1 MPTKP
6 DTISTS
12 HLTPAL
18 LDADRLVP
26 GPGQRAHWSG
36 LPALSAA
43 RATAVAAS
51 RLGGFS
57 VAVADSS
64 AAAREIANALR
75 FFLGAS
81 FPVLEF
87 PDWETLPYDP
97 FSPHEDIVAERLRI
111 LRALPDSRTGILV
124 VPIQAL
130 LHRLPPRH
138 YLATAALCLKV
149 GERFDLHSTRRQL
162 EAAGYQAVE
171 TVTGLGQ
178 FAVRGALLDLFPIGH
193 DRPVRIDLFDD
204 EIESLRY
211 FDTETQRTIEA
222 VSTIDY
228 LPAREF
234 PFDADAIARFRNN
247 WHHTFNVDIRRC
259 SVYQDVTNRLPPA
272 GIEYF
277 LPFFFDHLD
286 TLFDYLPQGSRFFF
300 HGDSQSA
307 ATHFLDDVN
316 IRHESLRYDIE
327 RPILPPESLY
337 IDDSQWR
344 TAVVQSA
351 QVWLHETPR
360 GQRHELTFMVAP
372 IDNIA
377 FNAHAERP
385 ASAML
390 EFLKQH
396 QGKRTLFVAESTG
409 RRELLAEHLRR
420 AGLKPRDFSGFESFR
435 LSQEPHGICVGE
447 LADSAVFDDLIILSE
462 SQLLGSRPVERSVQT
477 RGGRIVDPGEII
489 RNLTELSIGAPV
501 IHLEHGVG
509 RYLGLQ
515 TLEIDGDTH
524 EFLTLAYA
532 DDARLY
538 VPVAS
543 LHLISR
549 YTGADEV
556 NAPLHRLGSDQ
567 WEKARRRAAEKAADV
582 AAELLDIHAH
592 RLSRRSR
599 VMHAQVDE
607 YARFVDQFPFELTV
621 DQSAAIDAVLADL
634 ASEQAS
640 DRLICGDV
648 GFGKTEVAMRAAF
661 VTVQNGAQVAVLVP
675 TTLLAQQHGDS
686 FRERFADWP
695 VRIEVLSRLRT
706 GAELARTAEALAEGK
721 IDIVIGTHKLLSAEF
736 RYRDLGL
743 VIIDEEHR
751 FGVRQKERLK
761 AMRAEVDILTLTA
774 TPIPRTLN
782 MAMSG
787 MRDLSII
794 ATPPAKRLSI
804 KTFVQEKRTAVT
816 KEAITRELMRGGQ
829 VFYVHNEVRTI
840 EETARELALL
850 VPEARIGVGHGQM
863 GAREL
868 ERVMNDFSHRQLNIL
883 LCTTII
889 ENGIDIPNANTIIIE
904 RADKFGLAQLHQ
916 LRGRVGRSH
925 RQAYAYLLTPH
936 RKAMTPDAVKRLEAI
951 EASGDLGVG
960 FTLATHDLEIR
971 GAGELLGED
980 QSGQIEAVGFNLYM
994 EMLERAVAALRDG
1007 RSPDLGAP
1015 LAYVNQEVNLH
1026 APTLIPDAYLPD
1038 AHTRL
1043 ILYKRVSSAST
1054 EDALDA
1060 LQIELVDRFGLMP
1073 EPTKRL
1079 FAVTRLKLV
1088 AQRLGVRRLD
1098 LGPQT
1103 GRLEFSDRAQVDPIA
1118 VIQLIQRQPQIYRMD
1133 GPSMLRIRKT
1143 LPEFQERVDFA
1154 QTLCRTLL
1162 TKESTQTGVAPS
1174 VSTPAPATGPTVT
1187 PTTAPGLNQHGSQ
1200 INPNK
1205 NKRKNDRKAAR

>member
-1 MPTKP
+1 M
-6 DTISTS
+6 
-12 HLTPAL
+12 
-18 LDADRLVP
+18 
-26 GPGQRAHWSG
+26 
-36 LPALSAA
+36 
-43 RATAVAAS
+43 AAS

-57 VAVADSS
+57 VAIADSS
-64 AAAREIANALR
+64 ATARELASALR
-75 FFLGAS
+75 FFLGDT

-111 LRALPDSRTGILV
+111 LRTLPDRRTGVLV
-124 VPIQAL
+124 VPMPTL

-138 YLATAALCLKV
+138 YLATAALRLKV

-171 TVTGLGQ
+171 TVTALGQ
-178 FAVRGALLDLFPIGH
+178 FAVRGALLDLFPTGH

-211 FDTETQRTIEA
+211 FDTDTQRTIEA
-222 VSTIDY
+222 VSVIDY

-259 SVYQDVTNRLPPA
+259 SVYQDVSNRLPPA

-286 TLFDYLPQGSRFFF
+286 TLFDYLPHASRYFF
-300 HGDSQSA
+300 HGETQA
-307 ATHFLDDVN
+307 AAAHFLDDVN
-316 IRHESLRYDIE
+316 NRYENLRHDIE
-327 RPILPPESLY
+327 RPVLPPSSLY
-337 IDDSQWR
+337 LDDVQWR
-344 TAVVQSA
+344 TAIA
-351 QVWLHETPR
+351 DKTQVWMHETVT
-360 GQRHELTFMVAP
+360 GQRHELNFAVAALG
-372 IDNIA
+372 NIA
-377 FNAHAERP
+377 FNAHAER
-385 ASAML
+385 SATALL
-390 EFLKQH
+390 EFIHRQDG
-396 QGKRTLFVAESTG
+396 QRTLFVAESTG
-409 RRELLAEHLRR
+409 RRELLSEHLRR
-420 AGLKPRDFSGFESFR
+420 AGIQVADCGGFESFQ
-435 LSQEPHGICVGE
+435 LGQALYGICVGE
-447 LADSAVFDDLIILSE
+447 LADSAVFADVIVLSE

-489 RNLTELSIGAPV
+489 RNLTELNIGAPV

-509 RYLGLQ
+509 RYVGLQ

-524 EFLTLAYA
+524 EFLTLIYA
-532 DDARLY
+532 EDARLY

-549 YTGADEV
+549 YTGADETS
-556 NAPLHRLGSDQ
+556 APLHRLGSDQ

-599 VMHAQVDE
+599 AMHAQTED

-621 DQSAAIDAVLADL
+621 DQGAAIDAVLTDL
-634 ASEQAS
+634 ASEQAT

-706 GAELARTAEALAEGK
+706 GAELARTADALAAGK

-804 KTFVQEKRTAVT
+804 KTFVQEKRLSVT

-840 EETARELALL
+840 EGTARELALL

-936 RKAMTPDAVKRLEAI
+936 RKAMTPDAIKRLEAI

-1026 APTLIPDAYLPD
+1026 APTLIPDTYLPD

-1054 EDALDA
+1054 EEAVDA
-1060 LQIELVDRFGLMP
+1060 LQIELVDRFGLLP
-1073 EPTKRL
+1073 EPAKRL
-1079 FAVTRLKLV
+1079 FAVTRLKLL
-1088 AQRLGVRRLD
+1088 AQQLGVRRLD

-1118 VIQLIQRQPQIYRMD
+1118 VIQLIQRQPHIYRMD
-1133 GPSMLRIRKT
+1133 GPSMLRIRKN
-1143 LPEFQERVDFA
+1143 LPEFQERMDFA

-1162 TKESTQTGVAPS
+1162 TSEATQ
-1174 VSTPAPATGPTVT
+1174 APATPTIPAT
-1187 PTTAPGLNQHGSQ
+1187 PS
-1200 INPNK
+1200 NK
-1205 NKRKNDRKAAR
+1205 SGVQTRPDKHKSRNRAAR